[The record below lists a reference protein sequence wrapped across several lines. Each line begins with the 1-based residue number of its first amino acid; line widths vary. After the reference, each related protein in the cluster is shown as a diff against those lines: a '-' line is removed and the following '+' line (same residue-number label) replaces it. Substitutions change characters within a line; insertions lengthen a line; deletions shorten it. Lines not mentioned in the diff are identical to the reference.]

1 MGVPFLDLRAQFA
14 TISEEIWAAM
24 RAVVE
29 SQQFVLGFTV
39 ERFEKALAEAVGARH
54 AVGVASGTDALLLS
68 LRALGVGAG
77 AEVITSPFTFFAT
90 AGAIRNAGGHPV
102 FADIEPDTF
111 NLDPER
117 AARAV
122 TPKTKAVLPVHLFGQ
137 MSELEPLLQ
146 LCERRGL
153 ALVEDAAQAIGAKA
167 VVGGE
172 WRSAGTVGRVGCFS
186 FFPTKNLGGY
196 GDGGLVTTDDDT
208 LAARLRK
215 LRVHG
220 SEQAYV
226 HEEVGFNSRLDALQ
240 AAVLYAKLPYLS
252 GWNERRRANAAWYD
266 QRLRGLPGVR
276 TPVARDDRFH
286 VYHQYTIRAE
296 RRDEL
301 KRHLDEQGVGSAV
314 YYPVPL
320 HLQPCFR
327 DLGYSRGQL
336 PEAERASREV
346 LSLPIYAE
354 LTEEQRAEVAGA
366 IESFYG

>member
-1 MGVPFLDLRAQFA
+1 
-14 TISEEIWAAM
+14 
-24 RAVVE
+24 
-29 SQQFVLGFTV
+29 
-39 ERFEKALAEAVGARH
+39 
-54 AVGVASGTDALLLS
+54 
-68 LRALGVGAG
+68 
-77 AEVITSPFTFFAT
+77 
-90 AGAIRNAGGHPV
+90 
-102 FADIEPDTF
+102 
-111 NLDPER
+111 
-117 AARAV
+117 
-122 TPKTKAVLPVHLFGQ
+122 